1 MTAVPA
7 APAPPPVGRF
17 APSPTGP
24 LHLGSLVAA
33 LGSWLFAR
41 AKGGFYLITGGGP
54 GTSTQILATYAYS
67 NAFDFK
73 LYGVATAYGVIILS
87 ILLVFTQFYK
97 YTVKRMGEE
106 TWS

>member
-1 MTAVPA
+1 MASASLIQGRRPA
-7 APAPPPVGRF
+7 GYAGSVVGF
-17 APSPTGP
+17 EAQTDVG
-24 LHLGSLVAA
+24 
-33 LGSWLFAR
+33 
-41 AKGGFYLITGGGP
+41 TGGGP